1 MSVKKKNK
9 KIYEQKKTPQNGGT
23 EGGLVVRQK
32 GRPYASL
39 QILVYHGKNPNA
51 RKKCAAGTEK
61 QPDKLF
67 GFLAG
72 TKKPPLEFCGGF
84 ILFGLCRGLP
94 PLKHRPN
101 QPTINANYN

>member
-72 TKKPPLEFCGGF
+72 TKKPPLKFAGDSYYSVYVG
-84 ILFGLCRGLP
+84 IYH
-94 PLKHRPN
+94 HRSTAPIS
-101 QPTINANYN
+101 QP